1 MTNRARLH
9 SLLWTGAV
17 ALALAFALALTLQ
30 VKAVNSE
37 IAETEK
43 AILAAKQRIAV
54 LETEFQTRARQQQ
67 LVRWNE
73 VEFGYVAP
81 KASQFLDGQAQ
92 LAMLG
97 KPVDIIESA
106 PIRMADAAEAVAQ
119 GDEAAAPVRMAS
131 AETAPAPVKLK
142 GDPEKAKADLPVR
155 LAAADA
161 PRMMRQLV
169 ARDTG
174 RDIGR
179 DTVRDAAKPAAKQE
193 KERAAASFAERFDI
207 DSVIGEQR

>member
-17 ALALAFALALTLQ
+17 ALALALALALTLQ
-30 VKAVNSE
+30 VKAVNSQ

-43 AILAAKQRIAV
+43 SILATKQRIAV

-97 KPVDIIESA
+97 KPVDIIEAA
-106 PIRMADAAEAVAQ
+106 PIRMADAAEVMAESE
-119 GDEAAAPVRMAS
+119 EAAAPVRMAS
-131 AETAPAPVKLK
+131 AEVAGPVKLK

-155 LAAADA
+155 LAAAEA
-161 PRMMRQLV
+161 PKMMRQLV
-169 ARDTG
+169 ARDT
-174 RDIGR
+174 
-179 DTVRDAAKPAAKQE
+179 AKPAAKEE
-193 KERAAASFAERFDI
+193 KAERAASFAERFDI

>member
-17 ALALAFALALTLQ
+17 AFALALALALTLQ
-30 VKAVNSE
+30 VKAVNSQ

-43 AILAAKQRIAV
+43 SILATKQRIAV

-106 PIRMADAAEAVAQ
+106 PIRMADAAEVVAE
-119 GDEAAAPVRMAS
+119 GEEAAAPVRMAN
-131 AETAPAPVKLK
+131 AEVAGPVKLK

-155 LAAADA
+155 LAAAEA

-169 ARDTG
+169 ARDT
-174 RDIGR
+174 
-179 DTVRDAAKPAAKQE
+179 AKPAAKE
-193 KERAAASFAERFDI
+193 VKAERAASFAERFDI
-207 DSVIGEQR
+207 DSVIGEKR

>member
-17 ALALAFALALTLQ
+17 ALALALALALTLQ
-30 VKAVNSE
+30 VKAVNSQ

-43 AILAAKQRIAV
+43 SILATKQRIAI

-97 KPVDIIESA
+97 KPVDIIEAA
-106 PIRMADAAEAVAQ
+106 PIRMADAAEVMAESE
-119 GDEAAAPVRMAS
+119 EAAAPVRMAS
-131 AETAPAPVKLK
+131 AEVAGPVKLK

-155 LAAADA
+155 LAAAEA
-161 PRMMRQLV
+161 PKMMRQLV
-169 ARDTG
+169 ARDT
-174 RDIGR
+174 
-179 DTVRDAAKPAAKQE
+179 AKPAAKEE
-193 KERAAASFAERFDI
+193 KAERAASFAERFDI

>member
-17 ALALAFALALTLQ
+17 ALALALALALTLQ
-30 VKAVNSE
+30 VKAVNSQ

-43 AILAAKQRIAV
+43 SILATKQRIAV

-97 KPVDIIESA
+97 KPVDIIEAA
-106 PIRMADAAEAVAQ
+106 PIRMADAAEVMA
-119 GDEAAAPVRMAS
+119 ESEEAAPVRMAS
-131 AETAPAPVKLK
+131 AEVAGPVKLK
-142 GDPEKAKADLPVR
+142 GDPDKAKADLPVR
-155 LAAADA
+155 LAAAEA
-161 PRMMRQLV
+161 PKMMRQLV

-174 RDIGR
+174 K
-179 DTVRDAAKPAAKQE
+179 AKPAALKPTAAKEE
-193 KERAAASFAERFDI
+193 KAERAASFAERFDI

>member
-17 ALALAFALALTLQ
+17 AFALALALALTLQ
-30 VKAVNSE
+30 VKAVNSQ

-43 AILAAKQRIAV
+43 SILATKQRIAV

-106 PIRMADAAEAVAQ
+106 PIRMADAAEVVAE
-119 GDEAAAPVRMAS
+119 GEEAAVPVRMAS
-131 AETAPAPVKLK
+131 AEVAGPVKLK

-155 LAAADA
+155 LAAAEA

-169 ARDTG
+169 ARDTA
-174 RDIGR
+174 RE
-179 DTVRDAAKPAAKQE
+179 TAKPAAKE
-193 KERAAASFAERFDI
+193 VKAERAASFAERFDI
-207 DSVIGEQR
+207 DSVIGEKR

>member
-106 PIRMADAAEAVAQ
+106 PIRMANAAEAVAQ
-119 GDEAAAPVRMAS
+119 GEEVAAPVRMAS

-174 RDIGR
+174 RETIR
-179 DTVRDAAKPAAKQE
+179 EVAKPAAKQE